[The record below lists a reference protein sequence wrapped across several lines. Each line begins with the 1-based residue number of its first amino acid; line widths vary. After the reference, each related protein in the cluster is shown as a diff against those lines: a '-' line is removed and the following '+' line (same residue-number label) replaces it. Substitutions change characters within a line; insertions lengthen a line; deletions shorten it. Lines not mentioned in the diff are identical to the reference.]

1 MTVEQE
7 DAVLDWID
15 GYEKAQREA
24 NEQMKR
30 GR

>member
-7 DAVLDWID
+7 DAVLAWLDA
-15 GYEKAQREA
+15 YEEAQNKAL
-24 NEQMKR
+24 EQMKR

>member
-1 MTVEQE
+1 MTVEQA
-7 DAVLDWID
+7 DAALDWLD
-15 GYEKAQREA
+15 RYETAQREA